1 MFKELSAFFLTWST
15 YPCSN
20 LAVEIKMLLQSIYE
34 TKSGGLDDKEVIRD
48 ELFQYKKLM
57 VLISL

>member
-48 ELFQYKKLM
+48 ELF
-57 VLISL
+57 